1 MSEPVQIALLSAG
14 AALIGIILGA
24 IISPLTTLFI
34 ESRKRHWEL
43 DDQRMV
49 RFLQL
54 EEQRLGQIEAELLE
68 LVKCFDQIYHT
79 LVNFTNVVRAER
91 IKSLA
96 AINDEIE
103 DQKKLL
109 STRQD
114 KIRVII
120 GSLDNEEIHDKW
132 SRIDQECEKIIAV
145 ERELKKSIKDDHF
158 SLPGELQTSFEAS
171 ISELLSVLYSN
182 KVRLGRYYEQEK

>member
-54 EEQRLGQIEAELLE
+54 EEQRLGQIEVELLE
-68 LVKCFDQIYHT
+68 LVKCFDQIYHAM
-79 LVNFTNVVRAER
+79 VNINNVVRAER
-91 IKSLA
+91 KSSLA
-96 AINDEIE
+96 AFIYEIE
-103 DQKKLL
+103 DQKKML
-109 STRQD
+109 SIQQD

-120 GSLDNEEIHDKW
+120 GSLDNEEIHNKW
-132 SRIDQECEKIIAV
+132 SKI
-145 ERELKKSIKDDHF
+145 
-158 SLPGELQTSFEAS
+158 
-171 ISELLSVLYSN
+171 SV
-182 KVRLGRYYEQEK
+182 QM